1 MRKVIPAITPV
12 VLICTLLACSGK
24 KPQEQE
30 KKMETKVTRDPHS
43 YARPQEAV
51 IQHLDLDL
59 AVDFDKHILKGY
71 AEYTLQTAPDAK
83 EVIFDVRDLV
93 ISKITLDQDT
103 TPAVFSTGIPD
114 DVLGAALTVKLKPGT
129 RKVRIYYETSSDAAA
144 LQWMDAKQ
152 TAGGKHPFLY
162 TQSQAILCRTWI
174 PVQDSPGIRFTYNA
188 TVRVPKGLMALMSAT
203 NPQQLSADGVYIF
216 EQKRPIPAYLMAL
229 SAGNLAFHKYD
240 DKTGVYAEP
249 ETMKA
254 ASYEFV
260 DTYKMLLA
268 AEKLYGPYDWGRY
281 DLLVLPPSFPFGGME
296 NPCLTFATPTIIAGD
311 RSLTSLVAHELAHSW
326 SGNLVTNRT
335 WNDFWLNEGFTVYL
349 ERRIMEELYGR
360 SYADMLAVLGY
371 GDLSQTL
378 ADMKADGNMKDSRLK
393 LDLEDRDPDDGVSDI
408 AYEKGYLL
416 LRTIEDAV
424 GRDKFD
430 PFVKKWFAE
439 KAFKGAD
446 TEEFLEFLYANLFAE
461 GSEEDKKVNPKRW
474 IYEED
479 LPAGVKAPV
488 SERFEKVKQAAD
500 LAAGGG
506 KVPAEQTAA
515 WTSHEWVYFLRSLPA
530 KSSPALMASLD
541 AQYTFTQSG
550 NNEVLFVWLM
560 MAVENNYADAYPE
573 LEKFLLHVGRRKY
586 VKPLYEAMMK
596 NPATTEMAREVYAKA
611 RGGYHAVTWQ
621 TLDKIVK

>member
-1 MRKVIPAITPV
+1 MRKIIPAIAPV
-12 VLICTLLACSGK
+12 VLICTLLSCSGK
-24 KPQEQE
+24 KPKE
-30 KKMETKVTRDPHS
+30 ETKQMEKVTQDPHS

-51 IQHLDLDL
+51 IQHLNLDL
-59 AVDFDKHILKGY
+59 NVDFDKHILKGF
-71 AEYTLQTAPDAK
+71 AEYELQTAADAR
-83 EVIFDVRDLV
+83 EVIFDMRGLV
-93 ISKITLDQDT
+93 ISRITLDDDT
-103 TPAVFSTGIPD
+103 AAAVFSTGIPD
-114 DVLGAALTVKLKPGT
+114 DIMGAALTVKLKPST
-129 RKVRIYYETSSDAAA
+129 RKVRIYYETQPDAAA
-144 LQWMDAKQ
+144 LQWMAPGQ
-152 TAGGKHPFLY
+152 TAGGRHPFLY

-188 TVRVPKGLMALMSAT
+188 TIRVPKGLMALMSAS
-203 NPQQLSADGVYIF
+203 NPQQVSADGVYTF

-229 SAGNLAFHKYD
+229 SAGNLQFHKYD

-254 ASYEFV
+254 ASYEFT
-260 DTYKMLLA
+260 DTYKMLVA
-268 AEKLYGPYDWGRY
+268 AEKLYGPYEWGRY

-371 GDLSQTL
+371 GDLTQTL
-378 ADMKADGNMKDSRLK
+378 ADMEADNNLKDTRLK
-393 LDLEDRDPDDGVSDI
+393 LELEDRDPDDGVSDI

-416 LRTIEDAV
+416 LRSLEEAV
-424 GRDKFD
+424 GREKFD

-446 TEEFLEFLYANLFAE
+446 TEEFIEFLYANLFPK
-461 GSEEDKKVNPKRW
+461 GSEADKMVDPQRW
-474 IYEED
+474 IYEPG
-479 LPAGVKAPV
+479 LPAGFKVPV
-488 SERFEKVKQAAD
+488 SVRFEKVKEAAAKA
-500 LAAGGG
+500 AAGTAI
-506 KVPAEQTAA
+506 PAAQTAE
-515 WTSHEWVYFLRSLPA
+515 WTSHEWVYFLRSMPESLSA
-530 KSSPALMASLD
+530 ARMAALD
-541 AQYTFTQSG
+541 AEYHFTVTG

-560 MAVENNYADAYPE
+560 MAVEHNYADAYPE
-573 LEKFLLHVGRRKY
+573 LEKFLMHVGRRKF

-596 NPATTEMAREVYAKA
+596 NSATTEMAKEVYAKA